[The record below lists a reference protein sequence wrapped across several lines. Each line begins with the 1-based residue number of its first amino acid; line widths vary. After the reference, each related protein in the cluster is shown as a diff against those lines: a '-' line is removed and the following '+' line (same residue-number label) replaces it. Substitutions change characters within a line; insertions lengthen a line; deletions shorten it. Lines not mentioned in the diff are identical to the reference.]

1 MAHLNDSHRLGLE
14 KLGTRIVEENLEALP
29 TVDLAKIASQKG
41 AVATTPIEDIVLAM
55 DKLKPNHELGE
66 KLFTQQGCIAC
77 HALETGGPVLGPFM
91 GQIGSIMNAD
101 QLVTAILRPN
111 DTISQG
117 FQSVVLTLN
126 DGSTKMGFVSESTAD
141 KMVLRDPA
149 GGVTTI
155 ATKDVRDEKHLPM
168 SMMPEGLANAL
179 SLDEFAALVHFL
191 AAKK

>member
-1 MAHLNDSHRLGLE
+1 
-14 KLGTRIVEENLEALP
+14 
-29 TVDLAKIASQKG
+29 
-41 AVATTPIEDIVLAM
+41 
-55 DKLKPNHELGE
+55 
-66 KLFTQQGCIAC
+66 
-77 HALETGGPVLGPFM
+77 
-91 GQIGSIMNAD
+91 
-101 QLVTAILRPN
+101 
-111 DTISQG
+111 
-117 FQSVVLTLN
+117 VLTLN